1 MTSISIPTHFRL
13 EPANWHHD
21 RSALLAVRETVFVH
35 EQGVPADEEVDSLDD
50 DAWHVLARDLHG
62 TPIGAG
68 RLTAEPRI
76 GRMAVLA
83 SWRGQGVGRAILQAL
98 IDQARS
104 RRHPSVSLHAQLSAR
119 DFYAAAGFKPV
130 GGQFDECGIMHQRM
144 ELALPALP
152 ARPDAV
158 LQPRPA
164 ADPIE
169 ADGPEQLQVAS
180 INLLE
185 AANHQ
190 ACLFSPA
197 LDASVMATAAAL
209 QQLRRIACSGP
220 HARLRFIIQDVDQ
233 AVADAAPLISL
244 AQKMPSTIQLRVAG
258 DDVDRLRTD
267 AFLLNDRHG
276 YLHRPQ
282 SAFPLARG
290 NSHAPGRH
298 RQLQR
303 LFDEMWER
311 ALDSPRLRALSI

>member
-1 MTSISIPTHFRL
+1 MTSTSIPTHFRL
-13 EPANWHHD
+13 EPASWNHD
-21 RSALLAVRETVFVH
+21 RAALLAVRETVFVH

-50 DAWHVLARDLHG
+50 GAWHVLARDLHG

-68 RLTAEPRI
+68 RLTSEPRI

-104 RRHPSVSLHAQLSAR
+104 RGHDAVSLHAQLNAR
-119 DFYAAAGFKPV
+119 EFYAAAGFEPV

-144 ELALPALP
+144 ELSLPALS
-152 ARPDAV
+152 ARPEAT
-158 LQPRPA
+158 LEPRPA
-164 ADPIE
+164 SHILE
-169 ADGPEQLQVAS
+169 ADGPDQMQTVS
-180 INLLE
+180 TNLLE
-185 AANHQ
+185 AASHQ
-190 ACLFSPA
+190 VCLFSPA
-197 LDASVMATAAAL
+197 LDASVLGTASGL

-233 AVADAAPLISL
+233 AVADAGALISL
-244 AQKMPSTIQLRVAG
+244 AQKMPSTIHLRVAV
-258 DDVDRLRTD
+258 DDVDRLRSD
-267 AFLLNDRHG
+267 AFLLNDAQG
-276 YLHRPQ
+276 YLHRPE
-282 SAFPLARG
+282 STRPLARG

-311 ALDSPRLRALSI
+311 AQDSPRLRALSI